1 MQMRNMVR
9 HSRLKKRDKWGNR
22 IAMVGVTLVV
32 LSLAVVVNL
41 KGAALK
47 AKDLEYQIREE
58 SLQKQMEEESQRKT
72 ELKEREIYVQ
82 TKQYIEEVAKEK
94 LGLVSPDEILL
105 KPIEVQ

>member
-1 MQMRNMVR
+1 M
-9 HSRLKKRDKWGNR
+9 KKRDKWGNR
-22 IAMVGVTLVV
+22 MALMGITVVV

-41 KGAALK
+41 KSASLK

-58 SLQKQMEEESQRKT
+58 NLQKQMEEESQRKA

-105 KPIEVQ
+105 KPIETQ

>member
-22 IAMVGVTLVV
+22 IAIVGVTLVV

-47 AKDLEYQIREE
+47 AKDLEY
-58 SLQKQMEEESQRKT
+58 T
-72 ELKEREIYVQ
+72 KENMRIGGIFV
-82 TKQYIEEVAKEK
+82 
-94 LGLVSPDEILL
+94 VS
-105 KPIEVQ
+105 

>member
-22 IAMVGVTLVV
+22 IAIVGVTLVV

-41 KGAALK
+41 K

-58 SLQKQMEEESQRKT
+58 SLKKQMEEESQRKT
-72 ELKEREIYVQ
+72 ELEEREIYVQ

-94 LGLVSPDEILL
+94 LGLVSPGEILL